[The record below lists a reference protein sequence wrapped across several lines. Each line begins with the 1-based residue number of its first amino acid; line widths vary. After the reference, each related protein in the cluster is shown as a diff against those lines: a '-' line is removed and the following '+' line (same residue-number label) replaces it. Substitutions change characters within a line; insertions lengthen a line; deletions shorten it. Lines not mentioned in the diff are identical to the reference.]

1 VLCTLGER
9 RDGQQICKI
18 NWLIIFIESVTHTVC
33 QRNDPTDNK
42 NNTDDDAVSET
53 PYTSDLRRGKFRNT
67 VVRPADELLFEPFQA
82 DASQSQLITSLC
94 FAANI
99 RSLCLQVFLFV

>member
-1 VLCTLGER
+1 MNSFPILISSE
-9 RDGQQICKI
+9 QQMQGP
-18 NWLIIFIESVTHTVC
+18 LDASTHSVC
-33 QRNDPTDNK
+33 QRHDPTDNK

-53 PYTSDLRRGKFRNT
+53 PYTSDLRGKIRNT

-82 DASQSQLITSLC
+82 DAPLSQFITSLC

-99 RSLCLQVFLFV
+99 R

>member
-1 VLCTLGER
+1 MNSFPILISSE
-9 RDGQQICKI
+9 QQMQGP
-18 NWLIIFIESVTHTVC
+18 LDASTHAVC

-42 NNTDDDAVSET
+42 NNTDDDAVSEI
-53 PYTSDLRRGKFRNT
+53 PYTSDLRRGKIRNT

-82 DASQSQLITSLC
+82 DASPSQFITSLC

-99 RSLCLQVFLFV
+99 R